1 MRQAI
6 PTSYNSL
13 SDRQKKG
20 LLIVSPIIIGGTVYG
35 VSVLYWVATHFLGMM
50 F

>member
-6 PTSYNSL
+6 PTSYTL
-13 SDRQKKG
+13 TERQKKG
-20 LLIVSPIIIGGTVYG
+20 LLVVTPIIIGGTAYG
-35 VSVLYWVATHFLGMM
+35 VSVLYWVAKHFLGMM